1 MRARLIHGML
11 SSAFFVVVACG
22 STDDGGPLKTA
33 DVGGHQDAGADASD
47 DDDPSNDAGT
57 GANDADSNDGGGD
70 PNDDAGSTDAGSD
83 AGESDAGTDAAIDA
97 GPTCADANGGC
108 DPHASC
114 DDSSGTPACTC
125 VTGFEGDGTTCAL
138 SSITFA
144 TDTNLST
151 TNAPGR
157 VCADGGDMV
166 AYSVLGLDATT
177 ATLGTT
183 VSAGCLAPGDEVLV
197 INLQGTLASSVNT
210 GNHEFRTVASVA
222 GSTVT
227 FAQAKTQF
235 FGDGAADDAN
245 LGTDTTNQR
254 VVLQRVPR
262 YGNVIVMAG
271 VRVTADR
278 WNGTRGGVFA
288 LSAAGGV
295 TVDGSIDMSG
305 NGYIGAP
312 SNDVENTTGQQGESV
327 DGIGYTE
334 TQTASSGGGGGGRGD
349 NTGCDS
355 YGVAGG
361 GGGYGTRG
369 EDAEYVTCGGAGGM
383 AYGDAALSKLFFG
396 SGGGSGGT
404 DNVLFDNPHGG
415 AGGSGGGIVHVR
427 ADGTV
432 QGSLVSRGTAGE
444 GDLDGVDCGSGDTNQ
459 CWDYS
464 GPGGGGAGGSIV
476 VVAPTFTG
484 TSDVAGGAAGH
495 GWSST
500 FQLAGAGGSGRA
512 KAP

>member
-1 MRARLIHGML
+1 MRP
-11 SSAFFVVVACG
+11 S
-22 STDDGGPLKTA
+22 
-33 DVGGHQDAGADASD
+33 GADASD
-47 DDDPSNDAGT
+47 DVPSDDDAGT
-57 GANDADSNDGGGD
+57 D
-70 PNDDAGSTDAGSD
+70 PDDAGPGAN
-83 AGESDAGTDAAIDA
+83 DAGTDAATPDAGGSDAGPDADAGIDA
-97 GPTCADANGGC
+97 GLTCADANGGC
-108 DPHASC
+108 DPHATC
-114 DDSSGTPACTC
+114 DDSSGSPACTC
-125 VTGFEGDGTTCAL
+125 VVGFEGDGKTCAL
-138 SSITFA
+138 ASTTFA

-151 TNAPGR
+151 TNSPGR

-166 AYSVLGLDATT
+166 AYSVFGLDATT

-197 INLQGTLASSVNT
+197 VNLQGTLASSVNT
-210 GNHEFRTVASVA
+210 GNYEFRTIASVA

-227 FAQAKTQF
+227 FGEAKTKF
-235 FGDGAADDAN
+235 FGDGAGDDTN
-245 LGTDTTNQR
+245 LGVDTTNQR

-262 YGNVIVMAG
+262 YGTVIVMAG
-271 VRVTADR
+271 VRLTADR

-288 LSAAGGV
+288 LSAAGDV

-312 SNDVENTTGQQGESV
+312 SNDVENATGQQGESV

-349 NTGCDS
+349 DTGCET

-369 EDAEYVTCGGAGGM
+369 GDAEYITCGGQGGM
-383 AYGDAALSKLFFG
+383 AYGDDGLSKLFFG

-415 AGGSGGGIVHVR
+415 AGGAGGGIVHVR
-427 ADGTV
+427 ADGAV
-432 QGSLVSRGTAGE
+432 QGNLIARGAAGE
-444 GDLDGVDCGSGDTNQ
+444 GDLDGVDCSSADTNQ

-495 GWSST
+495 GWSSM
-500 FQLAGAGGSGRA
+500 FQLAGAGGLGRA
-512 KAP
+512 KTP